1 MRIELLAEIA
11 AVALAG
17 TAALTDMVWG
27 KVFNRVI
34 GWGLIA
40 AAAGLMLIGTW
51 RLLGLPTDLDAFPEL
66 GTFYA
71 AVAEAPLPPAP
82 EPATWGHD
90 DSRQVSVLPRGS
102 DTGDASAHDAAQ
114 INPTFLNY
122 LGRVAVNAALA
133 FVVGFGLWWF
143 GMWAAGDAKL
153 YAVLAALIPLGTY
166 AGSFWPF
173 FPAYVILFNTFLA
186 LMSLLVLELV
196 VRFVRQAIRPTEE
209 EVEAWKTAGR
219 WIRGHWKDMVIGFVG
234 ILFLFLVIKTLRMLT
249 RDVMTGLTTI
259 TSSTL
264 VFFLLFVLFHPLV
277 KLMRKPWFGWPVV
290 AATLGFVVWV
300 TLFPT
305 DHYNLR
311 TVLHVSALMLG
322 LVFFLLVYELY
333 LNVFDF
339 KPLRIWE
346 LRPRM
351 ILARKTTEILKE
363 DQDLLEH
370 KMGPVGPD
378 GMSVEQVDTLRRW
391 WIDRGKGGRIWV
403 SRTIPFAPAL
413 FLGTLATVLLK
424 GYLVWLHG

>member
-1 MRIELLAEIA
+1 
-11 AVALAG
+11 
-17 TAALTDMVWG
+17 
-27 KVFNRVI
+27 
-34 GWGLIA
+34 
-40 AAAGLMLIGTW
+40 
-51 RLLGLPTDLDAFPEL
+51 
-66 GTFYA
+66 
-71 AVAEAPLPPAP
+71 
-82 EPATWGHD
+82 
-90 DSRQVSVLPRGS
+90 
-102 DTGDASAHDAAQ
+102 
-114 INPTFLNY
+114 
-122 LGRVAVNAALA
+122 
-133 FVVGFGLWWF
+133 
-143 GMWAAGDAKL
+143 
-153 YAVLAALIPLGTY
+153 
-166 AGSFWPF
+166 
-173 FPAYVILFNTFLA
+173 
-186 LMSLLVLELV
+186 
-196 VRFVRQAIRPTEE
+196 
-209 EVEAWKTAGR
+209 
-219 WIRGHWKDMVIGFVG
+219 
-234 ILFLFLVIKTLRMLT
+234 
-249 RDVMTGLTTI
+249 
-259 TSSTL
+259 
-264 VFFLLFVLFHPLV
+264 
-277 KLMRKPWFGWPVV
+277 
-290 AATLGFVVWV
+290 VVWV